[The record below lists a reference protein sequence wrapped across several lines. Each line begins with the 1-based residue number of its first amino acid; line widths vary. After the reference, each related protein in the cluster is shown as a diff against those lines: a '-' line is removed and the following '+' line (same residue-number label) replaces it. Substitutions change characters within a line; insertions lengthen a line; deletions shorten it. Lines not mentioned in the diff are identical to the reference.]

1 MRTIGISTG
10 GGDCPGLNAVIRA
23 VVKAAIV
30 NHGWRV
36 LGIEDSFDGLIW
48 PEKTRELKLDDV
60 SGLLS
65 RGGTILGTTNRGNP
79 FKYKLTADGKTQ
91 DLDYSDQVIRN
102 ADALGLDG
110 LIVAGGDGTMR
121 ICHELARKG
130 LKLVGVPKTI
140 DNDLA
145 GTEITLGFDTA
156 LHTAMEAIDRIH
168 SSAESHH
175 RVMMVEL
182 MGREAGWIALEAGL
196 SSGADVI
203 LIPEIP
209 FKLEKIRDAVLAREE
224 AGKRFT
230 IVAVAEGISLPNEL
244 LAPELQPL
252 ATAPAHSSP
261 SSVAKNA
268 TVILREAIERCTGKE
283 TRVTVLGYTQRGGAP
298 SPYDRVLSTRFGVAA
313 VDLVARNE
321 FGKMVCVQ
329 QGQISNVDIGVAAG
343 QPRRVDPQCELVRVA
358 RSTGVCFG
366 D

>member
-23 VVKAAIV
+23 VIKAAIV
-30 NHGWRV
+30 THGWRV

-48 PEKTRELKLDDV
+48 PQKTHELTLEDS
-60 SGLLS
+60 SGLLE

-79 FKYKLTADGKTQ
+79 FHYNVEKDGQTQ
-91 DLDYSDQVIRN
+91 QCDFSDQVVRN
-102 ADALGLDG
+102 AEALGLSG
-110 LIVAGGDGTMR
+110 LIVVGGDGTLR
-121 ICHELARKG
+121 IAYELASKG

-145 GTEITLGFDTA
+145 GTEITSGFDTA

-175 RVMMVEL
+175 RVMLVEL
-182 MGREAGWIALEAGL
+182 MGRDAGWIALHAGMA
-196 SSGADVI
+196 SGADVI

-209 FKLEKIRDAVLAREE
+209 FSIDKVCETVRQRDQ

-230 IVAVAEGISLPNEL
+230 IVAVAEGIAVP
-244 LAPELQPL
+244 AELQPEAAAL
-252 ATAPAHSSP
+252 QPAAGP
-261 SSVAKNA
+261 STAKNV
-268 TVILREAIERCTGKE
+268 TNVLREAIARRTGKE
-283 TRVTVLGYTQRGGAP
+283 TRVTVLGYTQRGGTP
-298 SPYDRVLSTRFGVAA
+298 SPFDRVLCTRFGVAA

-321 FGKMVCVQ
+321 FGKMVCIS
-329 QGQISNVDIGVAAG
+329 QGKISSVDLAVAAG
-343 QPRRVDPQCELVRVA
+343 PARRVDPQGELVRVA
-358 RSTGVCFG
+358 RAVGVCFG